1 MLLILIY
8 ISSGLFLGWLLGKK
22 DTVNIFGVSISS
34 KMLNFKRAA
43 LIASLSII
51 LGAIFQGKGTTNT
64 LHSFGNT
71 NEPLVAFSIAI
82 CAAIVILILI
92 KLKLPAST
100 SQAIFGGIIGWIVF
114 TGQTINWKL
123 IYDFILSWVLSPII
137 GMLLG
142 IVFFIIMRWILK
154 RTRIHLIKLDTY
166 LRITLT
172 AVIALAAFGL
182 GANNIGNVIGVFSNF
197 APSLIFNFGVFS
209 IDGLQVLFAIG
220 GVSIATGIY
229 SYSRSKIND
238 SEDGILSLTPE
249 TAIVVMFSQ
258 AFVLFLF
265 SSSWLEGLLTSIGL
279 PSIPLVPVSSTQI
292 VIGTVIGIGI
302 VKGAREIDNKTLS
315 NIGLGWIT
323 APIGAGMLS
332 YTLFFL
338 YQKIFNIPILKESK
352 STTDVLNI
360 NAGFEHK
367 YSVNLILPGIIILS
381 ALLVVIFLYIFFRQ
395 QKLHLKVEKEMLIKQ
410 NQLYLSEKAINDL
423 EMKNIAMENE
433 TLNLK
438 LQAKRKEFMDIAL
451 NINEQ
456 KIFLEK
462 LSTSINDVIKTA
474 DQEEKNT
481 KLKEISLL
489 IKQRMTFSQEKKDF
503 YIRIEDISRDFHMKL
518 KIAFPNLTDLE
529 KRLAVLLRLNF
540 STKEISSLLNISP
553 KSVEIARYRL
563 KKKMN
568 ISKENNLINFIQN
581 I

>member
-1 MLLILIY
+1 MLLTLIY
-8 ISSGLFLGWLLGKK
+8 ISSGLFLGWLLGRK
-22 DTVNIFGVSISS
+22 DTVNIFGVSVSS
-34 KMLNFKRAA
+34 KILNFKKVA

-82 CAAIVILILI
+82 CAAVVIMILI

-100 SQAIFGGIIGWIVF
+100 SQAIFGGIIGWSVF
-114 TGQTINWKL
+114 TSQTINWKL

-137 GMLLG
+137 GMILG
-142 IVFFIIMRWILK
+142 MVFFILMRWVLR

-197 APSLIFNFGVFS
+197 APNIVFNFGLFS
-209 IDGLQVLFAIG
+209 IDGLQILFAIG
-220 GVSIATGIY
+220 GVSIAIGIY
-229 SYSRSKIND
+229 SYSRSKSGE
-238 SEDGILSLTPE
+238 SEDGFLSLTPE

-323 APIGAGMLS
+323 APIGAGLFS

-352 STTDVLNI
+352 STTDVLTFNS
-360 NAGFEHK
+360 GLEHK

-381 ALLVVIFLYIFFRQ
+381 ALLIVIFLYIFFRQ
-395 QKLHLKVEKEMLIKQ
+395 QKLHLKVEKEILLKQ

-423 EMKNIAMENE
+423 EMRNIAMENE

-474 DQEEKNT
+474 DQEERNA

-503 YIRIEDISRDFHMKL
+503 YIRIEDISRDFHLKL
-518 KIAFPNLTDLE
+518 KIAFPNLTELE

-568 ISKENNLINFIQN
+568 ISKENNLIQFIQN